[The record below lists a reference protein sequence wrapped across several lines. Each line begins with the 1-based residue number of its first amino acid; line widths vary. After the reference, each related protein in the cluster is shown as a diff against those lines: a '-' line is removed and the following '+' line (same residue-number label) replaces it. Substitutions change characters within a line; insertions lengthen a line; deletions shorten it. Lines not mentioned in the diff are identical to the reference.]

1 MQPDAIASTGTAAPA
16 PAPPFY
22 SAAAGI
28 YSSTHPPVALPPD
41 PSLSLVPH
49 LFARLPLRDPASPA
63 LVDAATASSVSRAGL
78 RRLVPSLAAGL
89 RRRHGV
95 RSGSVVMLLLPNSV
109 VFPVSFLAVLAAGG
123 VATTVNPSSSPKEI
137 AAQAR
142 ATGASLVLASRDGAR
157 KLLSPLAAPVVLV
170 PEILDLSVGAAAED
184 EDQRAFAEFRALLDD
199 DSESAEIATVVGQDD
214 AAAILFSSGTTGRSK
229 GVVLT
234 HRNLI
239 AMVELFVRFEASQYA
254 RGARENVYL
263 AALPMFHV
271 YGLSLF
277 AVGLLSLGTTVVVM
291 RRFDVREAVRA
302 IGRYRVTHLPLVP
315 PIMAAMVRAAAAG
328 RVPPAEVA
336 SLVQVSCGAAPTRA
350 TLIHEFLQAFPRL
363 DFIQGYGMTESTAVG
378 TRGFN
383 TNKHKNYTS
392 VGLLAPNMHAKII
405 HLESGTCLPPG
416 SSGEL
421 WLHGPGIMKGYL
433 NGDDDASTRKD
444 GWLRTG
450 DIAYFDS
457 DGYLYIVGRL
467 KDTIKYKGFQI
478 APGDLEEVLIHH
490 PEILDVAVASAED
503 EEAGEIPVAFV
514 VRKSESSL
522 SCMQVMEYVAKQVAS
537 YKRVRKVIFVEAIP
551 KSAAG
556 KVLRRLL
563 KNSLDA
569 AAVAATS
576 PSSIASKL

>member
-1 MQPDAIASTGTAAPA
+1 
-16 PAPPFY
+16 
-22 SAAAGI
+22 
-28 YSSTHPPVALPPD
+28 
-41 PSLSLVPH
+41 
-49 LFARLPLRDPASPA
+49 
-63 LVDAATASSVSRAGL
+63 
-78 RRLVPSLAAGL
+78 
-89 RRRHGV
+89 
-95 RSGSVVMLLLPNSV
+95 MLLLPNSV

-315 PIMAAMVRAAAAG
+315 PIMAAMGGG
-328 RVPPAEVA
+328 RRP
-336 SLVQVSCGAAPTRA
+336 
-350 TLIHEFLQAFPRL
+350 
-363 DFIQGYGMTESTAVG
+363 
-378 TRGFN
+378 
-383 TNKHKNYTS
+383 
-392 VGLLAPNMHAKII
+392 
-405 HLESGTCLPPG
+405 
-416 SSGEL
+416 
-421 WLHGPGIMKGYL
+421 
-433 NGDDDASTRKD
+433 
-444 GWLRTG
+444 
-450 DIAYFDS
+450 
-457 DGYLYIVGRL
+457 
-467 KDTIKYKGFQI
+467 
-478 APGDLEEVLIHH
+478 
-490 PEILDVAVASAED
+490 
-503 EEAGEIPVAFV
+503 
-514 VRKSESSL
+514 
-522 SCMQVMEYVAKQVAS
+522 
-537 YKRVRKVIFVEAIP
+537 
-551 KSAAG
+551 SAAG
-556 KVLRRLL
+556 GGGLPGAGLLRRRADKGHAHPRIPSGLPPSRFHSGL
-563 KNSLDA
+563 WHDRIYCRWNSRFQH
-569 AAVAATS
+569 
-576 PSSIASKL
+576 